1 MSSNNIMMQ
10 NRLQS
15 AFVIKIPIFNDF
27 DREIIRRKILKLQ
40 TIKENLFVKIKGMI
54 ENQT

>member
-1 MSSNNIMMQ
+1 MMQ